1 MAYGLVL
8 STMQC
13 IIPSALGIINKH
25 YKIILIINMRSVS
38 TFQALLLLGV
48 FFIRS
53 SLSSSFI
60 CAGCVKHEKCHQIY
74 IFHETA
80 PIVYAIRV
88 VALFRYRR
96 ITFQKQQSILF
107 STQPVCVVLNILFPW
122 IWHHRTGQVPHHQI
136 FQIIRQYLYC
146 PKSLHVIYCYCSYTW
161 TAQLIREIFHLEI
174 SFSCCFFKTPQPA
187 LRECAHVSYF
197 HFTIKRL
204 NFVNHHGPNHG
215 VSFRTRCCNLLAQC
229 FVQLS

>member
-107 STQPVCVVLNILFPW
+107 STQPVCVVLNILFP
-122 IWHHRTGQVPHHQI
+122 
-136 FQIIRQYLYC
+136 
-146 PKSLHVIYCYCSYTW
+146 
-161 TAQLIREIFHLEI
+161 
-174 SFSCCFFKTPQPA
+174 
-187 LRECAHVSYF
+187 
-197 HFTIKRL
+197 
-204 NFVNHHGPNHG
+204 
-215 VSFRTRCCNLLAQC
+215 
-229 FVQLS
+229 